1 MKSINEFLVK
11 EEKSMI
17 QLSDAI
23 DKLSEL
29 GNKSIP
35 AKRDRDD
42 KQYTADE
49 LANDLR
55 VVVDL
60 CGNIDIDDLTAI
72 KVKNYLIDDLTDIK
86 VKNYLKTL
94 FK

>member
-1 MKSINEFLVK
+1 MKSLNEFLVK

-29 GNKSIP
+29 GKKSIP
-35 AKRDRDD
+35 AKRDRRDD

-49 LANDLR
+49 LANDLQ

-60 CGNIDIDDLTAI
+60 CGNIDIDDLTG
-72 KVKNYLIDDLTDIK
+72 IK

>member
-1 MKSINEFLVK
+1 M
-11 EEKSMI
+11 
-17 QLSDAI
+17 SDAI

-29 GNKSIP
+29 GKKSIP

-49 LANDLR
+49 LANDLQ
-55 VVVDL
+55 VVDL
-60 CGNIDIDDLTAI
+60 CGNIDIDDLTG
-72 KVKNYLIDDLTDIK
+72 IK

>member
-29 GNKSIP
+29 GKKSIP

-49 LANDLR
+49 LANDLQ

-60 CGNIDIDDLTAI
+60 CGNIDIDDLTG
-72 KVKNYLIDDLTDIK
+72 IK

>member
-1 MKSINEFLVK
+1 MKSLNEFLVK

-29 GNKSIP
+29 GKKSIP
-35 AKRDRDD
+35 AKRDRDGG
-42 KQYTADE
+42 QYTSDE
-49 LANDLR
+49 LANDLQ
-55 VVVDL
+55 VVLDL
-60 CGNIDIDDLTAI
+60 CGNIDIDDLAG
-72 KVKNYLIDDLTDIK
+72 IK

>member
-1 MKSINEFLVK
+1 MKSLNEFLVK

-35 AKRDRDD
+35 AKQHRDD

-49 LANDLR
+49 LANDLQ

-60 CGNIDIDDLTAI
+60 CGNIDIDDL
-72 KVKNYLIDDLTDIK
+72 VGIK

>member
-1 MKSINEFLVK
+1 MKSLNEFLVK

-29 GNKSIP
+29 GKKSIP
-35 AKRDRDD
+35 AKRDRDGE
-42 KQYTADE
+42 QYTSDE
-49 LANDLR
+49 LANDLQ
-55 VVVDL
+55 VVLDL
-60 CGNIDIDDLTAI
+60 CGNIDIDDLAG
-72 KVKNYLIDDLTDIK
+72 IK